1 MDQSIAT
8 KSHMPLIDELIVG
21 DSEATTR
28 LRAMIK
34 RVAGSD
40 VSVLLSG
47 PSGSGKELV
56 AQAIHLAS
64 PRAARGFVAVN
75 CGAIPNELIESE
87 LFGHEKGSFTGAH
100 ARRIGH
106 FETADKGTLF
116 LDEIGDMRFDMQ
128 VKLLRV
134 LEDRKVTRVGASTA
148 TPVDL
153 RIISATHQDIDAA
166 MANGQFREDLFFR
179 LGVLILRVPDL
190 ASRTDDIPALIRHF
204 QNGKRAGTIACFDDS
219 GIARLKA
226 HHWPGNVRELRNF
239 VERAGV
245 LMGGEMIG
253 HDEVEQ
259 LLNNC
264 MPSLVAVKIGYAANT
279 DAPQNTTIDL
289 KQEIETM
296 ELMRI
301 HTALELADG
310 IISEAAR
317 LLTLK
322 RTTLI
327 EKMRKYGL
335 QSAA

>member
-1 MDQSIAT
+1 MQ
-8 KSHMPLIDELIVG
+8 
-21 DSEATTR
+21 R
-28 LRAMIK
+28 LRAMIA
-34 RVAGSD
+34 RIASSD
-40 VSVLLSG
+40 VSVMLSG
-47 PSGSGKELV
+47 PSGAGKELV
-56 AQAIHLAS
+56 AQAIHMAS
-64 PRAARGFVAVN
+64 PRSDRNFVAVN

-134 LEDRKVTRVGASTA
+134 LEDRKVTRVGASSA
-148 TPVDL
+148 NPVDL
-153 RIISATHQDIDAA
+153 RIISATHQDIDLA

-179 LGVLILRVPDL
+179 LGVVIVRVPEMS
-190 ASRTDDIPALIRHF
+190 ARVDDIPALIAHF
-204 QNGKRAGTIACFDDS
+204 QKGKRACNIVRFDNS
-219 GIARLKA
+219 GIERLMA
-226 HHWPGNVRELRNF
+226 HSWPGNVRELRN
-239 VERAGV
+239 VIERAGV
-245 LMGGEMIG
+245 LMGGEILG
-253 HDEVEQ
+253 ATEVEQ
-259 LLNNC
+259 LLTNAVPKTAI
-264 MPSLVAVKIGYAANT
+264 MPIAQPTQPKNGQ
-279 DAPQNTTIDL
+279 PIDL
-289 KQEIETM
+289 KQEIESM
-296 ELMRI
+296 EMLRI
-301 HTALELADG
+301 HTALDLADG

>member
-1 MDQSIAT
+1 MIAR
-8 KSHMPLIDELIVG
+8 I
-21 DSEATTR
+21 AN
-28 LRAMIK
+28 
-34 RVAGSD
+34 SD
-40 VSVLLSG
+40 VSVMLSG

-56 AQAIHLAS
+56 AQAIHVAS
-64 PRAARGFVAVN
+64 PRCHRNFVPVN

-134 LEDRKVTRVGASTA
+134 LEERKVTRVGASTA
-148 TPVDL
+148 TAVDL
-153 RIISATHQDIDAA
+153 RVISATHQDIDLA
-166 MANGQFREDLFFR
+166 MANGRFREDLFFR
-179 LGVLILRVPDL
+179 LGVVIVRVPDL
-190 ASRTDDIPALIRHF
+190 ASRVDDIAALIAHF
-204 QNGKRAGTIACFDDS
+204 QKGKRAGS
-219 GIARLKA
+219 IARFDESGLARLMA
-226 HHWPGNVRELRNF
+226 HGWPGNVRELRNF

-245 LMGGEMIG
+245 LMGGETLG
-253 HDEVEQ
+253 AAQVEE
-259 LLNNC
+259 LLSNAVPRETLATTT
-264 MPSLVAVKIGYAANT
+264 PSK
-279 DAPQNTTIDL
+279 QNPMRQPIDL
-289 KQEIETM
+289 KQEIESI
-296 ELMRI
+296 ELERI
-301 HTALELADG
+301 HTALDLADG

-335 QSAA
+335 QAAA

>member
-1 MDQSIAT
+1 MTTSTTADAIA
-8 KSHMPLIDELIVG
+8 ELIIG
-21 DSEATTR
+21 ESEPTRR
-28 LRAMIK
+28 LRAMIE
-34 RVAGSD
+34 RIANSD
-40 VSVLLSG
+40 VSVMLSG
-47 PSGSGKELV
+47 PSGAGKELV
-56 AQAIHLAS
+56 AQAIHRAS
-64 PRAARGFVAVN
+64 PRSARNFVAVN

-153 RIISATHQDIDAA
+153 RIISATHQDIDLA

-179 LGVLILRVPDL
+179 LGVVIVRVPDL
-190 ASRTDDIPALIRHF
+190 ASRADDIPALVAHF
-204 QNGKRAGTIACFDDS
+204 QKGKRACN
-219 GIARLKA
+219 IARFDESGMARLMA
-226 HHWPGNVRELRNF
+226 HSWPGNVRELRN
-239 VERAGV
+239 VIERAGV
-245 LMGGEMIG
+245 LMGGETLG
-253 HDEVEQ
+253 DAEVAM
-259 LLNNC
+259 LLTNA
-264 MPSLVAVKIGYAANT
+264 MPKAAPASVR
-279 DAPQNTTIDL
+279 APTAAAAQPSRGQPIDL
-289 KQEIETM
+289 KQEIENI

-301 HTALELADG
+301 HTALDLADG
-310 IISEAAR
+310 IITEAAR

>member
-1 MDQSIAT
+1 MDVSKTTDAIAD
-8 KSHMPLIDELIVG
+8 LIIGE
-21 DSEATTR
+21 SEPTQR
-28 LRAMIK
+28 LRGMIA
-34 RVAGSD
+34 RIAGSD
-40 VSVLLSG
+40 VSVMLSG
-47 PSGSGKELV
+47 PSGAGKELV
-56 AQAIHLAS
+56 AQAIHMAS
-64 PRAARGFVAVN
+64 PRSDRNFVAVN

-148 TPVDL
+148 NPVDL
-153 RIISATHQDIDAA
+153 RIISATHQDIDLA

-179 LGVLILRVPDL
+179 LGVVIVRVPDL
-190 ASRTDDIPALIRHF
+190 AARVDDIPALIAHF
-204 QNGKRAGTIACFDDS
+204 QKGKRAGN
-219 GIARLKA
+219 IARFDRCGIERLMA
-226 HHWPGNVRELRNF
+226 HGWPGNVRELRN
-239 VERAGV
+239 VIERAGV
-245 LMGGEMIG
+245 LMGGETLG
-253 HDEVEQ
+253 AAEVE
-259 LLNNC
+259 LLLTNA
-264 MPSLVAVKIGYAANT
+264 MPKAGPISAPMSAPVTAA
-279 DAPQNTTIDL
+279 PKHGQPIDL
-289 KQEIETM
+289 KQEIESIEM
-296 ELMRI
+296 LRI
-301 HTALELADG
+301 HTALDLADG

-335 QSAA
+335 QAAA